1 MCLVDANPVAAPAP
15 SAFVGRCCASGWY
28 AGSDR
33 SSPAQLSAANRQASI
48 EKEGLMASSSKRQQ
62 TMAKRNREQAV
73 REKRELKLAKKH
85 AAAIAR
91 NAPPEEIELTGPLA
105 RTDLS
110 EAPADTDLPA
120 RPAEGVIDDI
130 SGS

>member
-1 MCLVDANPVAAPAP
+1 
-15 SAFVGRCCASGWY
+15 
-28 AGSDR
+28 
-33 SSPAQLSAANRQASI
+33 
-48 EKEGLMASSSKRQQ
+48 MASSSKRQQ

-91 NAPPEEIELTGPLA
+91 NAPPEEVELFGPLA
-105 RTDLS
+105 QTNGDTDLS
-110 EAPADTDLPA
+110 AQPADTDLPGA
-120 RPAEGVIDDI
+120 PAETDLPATTAAEGVIDDT

>member
-1 MCLVDANPVAAPAP
+1 
-15 SAFVGRCCASGWY
+15 
-28 AGSDR
+28 
-33 SSPAQLSAANRQASI
+33 
-48 EKEGLMASSSKRQQ
+48 MASSSKRQQ

-91 NAPPEEIELTGPLA
+91 NAPPEEVQLFGPLA
-105 RTDLS
+105 RTNGDTDLPAS
-110 EAPADTDLPA
+110 PADTDLPA
-120 RPAEGVIDDI
+120 PPAEGVIDDI

>member
-1 MCLVDANPVAAPAP
+1 M
-15 SAFVGRCCASGWY
+15 
-28 AGSDR
+28 
-33 SSPAQLSAANRQASI
+33 

-91 NAPPEEIELTGPLA
+91 NAPPEEVQLFGPLA
-105 RTDLS
+105 RTNGDTDLPAS
-110 EAPADTDLPA
+110 PADTDLPA
-120 RPAEGVIDDI
+120 PPAEGVIDDI

>member
-1 MCLVDANPVAAPAP
+1 
-15 SAFVGRCCASGWY
+15 
-28 AGSDR
+28 
-33 SSPAQLSAANRQASI
+33 
-48 EKEGLMASSSKRQQ
+48 MASSSKRQQ

-105 RTDLS
+105 QNGASPSDNDLPAS
-110 EAPADTDLPA
+110 PVDTHVPAAPADTDLPA
-120 RPAEGVIDDI
+120 APAEGVIDDT

>member
-1 MCLVDANPVAAPAP
+1 
-15 SAFVGRCCASGWY
+15 
-28 AGSDR
+28 
-33 SSPAQLSAANRQASI
+33 
-48 EKEGLMASSSKRQQ
+48 MASSSKRQQ

-91 NAPPEEIELTGPLA
+91 NAPPEEVELFGPLA
-105 RTDLS
+105 RTNGDTDLS
-110 EAPADTDLPA
+110 ARPADTDLPGEPA
-120 RPAEGVIDDI
+120 ETDLPAAPAEGVIDDT

>member
-1 MCLVDANPVAAPAP
+1 
-15 SAFVGRCCASGWY
+15 
-28 AGSDR
+28 
-33 SSPAQLSAANRQASI
+33 
-48 EKEGLMASSSKRQQ
+48 MASSSKRQQ

-91 NAPPEEIELTGPLA
+91 NAPPEEVELFGPLA
-105 RTDLS
+105 RTNGDTDLS
-110 EAPADTDLPA
+110 APPADTDLPGEPA
-120 RPAEGVIDDI
+120 EHDLPATNAAEGVIDDT

>member
-1 MCLVDANPVAAPAP
+1 
-15 SAFVGRCCASGWY
+15 
-28 AGSDR
+28 
-33 SSPAQLSAANRQASI
+33 
-48 EKEGLMASSSKRQQ
+48 MASSSKRQQ

-91 NAPPEEIELTGPLA
+91 NAPPEEVELFGPLA
-105 RTDLS
+105 RTNGDTDLP
-110 EAPADTDLPA
+110 AQPADTDLPA
-120 RPAEGVIDDI
+120 PPAEGVIDDT

>member
-1 MCLVDANPVAAPAP
+1 
-15 SAFVGRCCASGWY
+15 
-28 AGSDR
+28 
-33 SSPAQLSAANRQASI
+33 
-48 EKEGLMASSSKRQQ
+48 MASSSKRQQ

-91 NAPPEEIELTGPLA
+91 NAPPAEVELFGPLAQNGLTGPL
-105 RTDLS
+105 
-110 EAPADTDLPA
+110 ADTDLPA
-120 RPAEGVIDDI
+120 APSADTELPAPPAEGVIDDT

>member
-1 MCLVDANPVAAPAP
+1 
-15 SAFVGRCCASGWY
+15 
-28 AGSDR
+28 
-33 SSPAQLSAANRQASI
+33 
-48 EKEGLMASSSKRQQ
+48 MASSSKRQQ

-91 NAPPEEIELTGPLA
+91 NAPPEEVQLFGPLA
-105 RTDLS
+105 RTNGDTDLPAS
-110 EAPADTDLPA
+110 PADADLPASPADTDLPA
-120 RPAEGVIDDI
+120 PPAEGVIDDI

>member
-1 MCLVDANPVAAPAP
+1 
-15 SAFVGRCCASGWY
+15 
-28 AGSDR
+28 
-33 SSPAQLSAANRQASI
+33 
-48 EKEGLMASSSKRQQ
+48 MASSSKRQQ

-91 NAPPEEIELTGPLA
+91 NAPPEEVELFGPLA
-105 RTDLS
+105 RTNGDTDLS
-110 EAPADTDLPA
+110 APPADTDLPGVPA
-120 RPAEGVIDDI
+120 ETDLPATTPAEGVIDDT

>member
-1 MCLVDANPVAAPAP
+1 
-15 SAFVGRCCASGWY
+15 
-28 AGSDR
+28 
-33 SSPAQLSAANRQASI
+33 
-48 EKEGLMASSSKRQQ
+48 MASSSKRQQ

-91 NAPPEEIELTGPLA
+91 NAPPEEVELFGPLA
-105 RTDLS
+105 ENGLNRPVTDNDLP
-110 EAPADTDLPA
+110 AAAADTDLPA
-120 RPAEGVIDDI
+120 VPAEGVIDDT

>member
-1 MCLVDANPVAAPAP
+1 
-15 SAFVGRCCASGWY
+15 
-28 AGSDR
+28 
-33 SSPAQLSAANRQASI
+33 
-48 EKEGLMASSSKRQQ
+48 MASSSKRQQ

-91 NAPPEEIELTGPLA
+91 NAPPEEVELFGPLA
-105 RTDLS
+105 RTNGDTDLS
-110 EAPADTDLPA
+110 AQPADTDLPGA
-120 RPAEGVIDDI
+120 PAETDLPATTPAEGVIDDT

>member
-1 MCLVDANPVAAPAP
+1 
-15 SAFVGRCCASGWY
+15 
-28 AGSDR
+28 
-33 SSPAQLSAANRQASI
+33 
-48 EKEGLMASSSKRQQ
+48 MASSSKRQQ

-91 NAPPEEIELTGPLA
+91 NAPPEEIELVGPL
-105 RTDLS
+105 S
-110 EAPADTDLPA
+110 EGFVAGNGTPPADEVPEDTPL
-120 RPAEGVIDDI
+120 AEGVTDDT

>member
-1 MCLVDANPVAAPAP
+1 
-15 SAFVGRCCASGWY
+15 
-28 AGSDR
+28 
-33 SSPAQLSAANRQASI
+33 
-48 EKEGLMASSSKRQQ
+48 MASSSKRQQ

-85 AAAIAR
+85 AAAAAR

-105 RTDLS
+105 EGWVPEAQPTEEDLDGAQPA
-110 EAPADTDLPA
+110 EDDLADAPQ
-120 RPAEGVIDDI
+120 AEGVTDDT

>member
-1 MCLVDANPVAAPAP
+1 
-15 SAFVGRCCASGWY
+15 
-28 AGSDR
+28 
-33 SSPAQLSAANRQASI
+33 
-48 EKEGLMASSSKRQQ
+48 MASSSKRQQ

-91 NAPPEEIELTGPLA
+91 NAPPEEVELFGPLA
-105 RTDLS
+105 ENGLNRPVTDNDLPAAAADTDLPES
-110 EAPADTDLPA
+110 PADTDLPA
-120 RPAEGVIDDI
+120 APAEGVIDDT